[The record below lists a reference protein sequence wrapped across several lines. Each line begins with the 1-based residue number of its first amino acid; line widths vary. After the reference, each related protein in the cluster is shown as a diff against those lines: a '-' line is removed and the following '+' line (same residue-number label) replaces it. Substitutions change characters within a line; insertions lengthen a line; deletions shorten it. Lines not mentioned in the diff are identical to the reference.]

1 MTITSVF
8 APITKTVEQDD
19 GSVTVYG
26 KATDGALD
34 GDMQRCDPAWLATA
48 MPAWYMTGGN
58 IREQHDP
65 HRAIGKAIDHEDDGD
80 GGHYITARIV
90 DPVAVLKTKAGVF
103 TGFSVGI
110 SRPKIDKTHPDT
122 PAGIINGGN
131 IVEISLCDRPSN
143 PGCTITLAKAAKPGM
158 EINAADFDSKRLLVR
173 CEELIVKSDTPDQSS
188 MKVTLADAIP
198 PEQAKA
204 LADKATGSDSDGG
217 DGGGDAAEKLAGPA
231 DPAELPPTVPT
242 PIQPPAPPVD
252 LPPADK
258 AADPAETPAEPPAG
272 DTAPVDGKAADVA
285 PLPPNTPPVLTSNAT
300 GDAATAL
307 DATQKAVDGIATLN
321 EARANLG
328 LPKVFDAAAAKALVA
343 TVLEKWRA
351 ADLQKVD
358 DGTDGPSD
366 VLIAS
371 VAISMIARLIQ
382 SEAQDM
388 VDCPDEDGD
397 IRCLLEAVSA
407 LRWYIRRERTEGGAG
422 GPSESAPMY
431 YSATPDTVAAE
442 IAADTT
448 EKTDTPA
455 DPAPDATPEPVDTT
469 TADPEVAKAAT
480 VSGNG
485 DAPETVTADAIMK
498 ALAADLS
505 KADNPFRTALETIV
519 QASTEAITKSL
530 AETTD
535 RLAQV
540 EQMAIP
546 GGPARHRTESERT
559 QARVRDLA
567 AEVRKFQTLATAT
580 SDQDL
585 QRGYAVKAAR
595 LEDELKALAPS
606 N

>member
-34 GDMQRCDPAWLATA
+34 GDMQRCDPVWLATA
-48 MPAWYMTGGN
+48 MPAWYSSGGN

-65 HRAIGKAIDHEDDGD
+65 HRAIGKAVDHEDDGD
-80 GGHYITARIV
+80 GGHYITAHIV

-103 TGFSVGI
+103 AGFSVGI
-110 SRPKIDKTHPDT
+110 SRPKIDKSFPDT
-122 PAGIINGGN
+122 PNGVINGGN
-131 IVEISLCDRPSN
+131 IVEISLVDRPAN
-143 PGCTITLAKAAKPGM
+143 PGCLITLAKAAKPGM

-173 CEELIVKSDTPDQSS
+173 CEELIVKSAPADGSS
-188 MKVTLADAIP
+188 MKVTLADAVG
-198 PEQAKA
+198 PEQVRA
-204 LADKATGSDSDGG
+204 LADKATGGDGG
-217 DGGGDAAEKLAGPA
+217 DDAEKLAGPA
-231 DPAELPPTVPT
+231 DPAELPP
-242 PIQPPAPPVD
+242 AD
-252 LPPADK
+252 DALPPAAK
-258 AADPAETPAEPPAG
+258 AADVEEAPAEPA
-272 DTAPVDGKAADVA
+272 TAETAVDGKAADVA
-285 PLPPNTPPVLTSNAT
+285 PLPPNTPPILTSGTA
-300 GDAATAL
+300 GGAIAAL
-307 DATQKAVDGIATLN
+307 DATETAVTGLRTVDA
-321 EARANLG
+321 ARAAMG
-328 LPKVFDAAAAKALVA
+328 LPKVFNPDTARAIVAAVLAKAETA
-343 TVLEKWRA
+343 DKA
-351 ADLQKVD
+351 ADDTGVMD
-358 DGTDGPSD
+358 PGAPSD
-366 VLIAS
+366 ELIAS

-382 SEAQDM
+382 SEAQNM

-407 LRWYIRRERTEGGAG
+407 LRWYIRRERAEGGPG
-422 GPSESAPMY
+422 GPSESAPLY
-431 YSATPDTVAAE
+431 YSATPDTVADETATVEKAE
-442 IAADTT
+442 
-448 EKTDTPA
+448 TPA
-455 DPAPDATPEPVDTT
+455 DPAPDATPDPVDTT

-480 VSGNG
+480 VSDDG
-485 DAPETVTADAIMK
+485 DTPETVTADAIMK

-546 GGPARHRTESERT
+546 GGPALRRTEGERT

-567 AEVRKFQTLATAT
+567 AEVRKFQTLATST

-585 QRGYAVKAAR
+585 QRGYAVKATR
-595 LEDELKALAPS
+595 LEDELKALTPS
-606 N
+606 T